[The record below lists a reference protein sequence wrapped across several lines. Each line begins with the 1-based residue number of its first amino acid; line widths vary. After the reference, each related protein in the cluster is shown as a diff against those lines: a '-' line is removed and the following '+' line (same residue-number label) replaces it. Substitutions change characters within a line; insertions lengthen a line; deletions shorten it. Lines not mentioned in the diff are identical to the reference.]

1 MYLARCPCVN
11 VDSTAMQCYRI
22 HCQYGNAMDEDY
34 PLAIEVHFI
43 PIPSDQAADKLQR
56 LRDLLV
62 RGAHRLVQQNGDCK
76 QQVEPREAAQ
86 KLSFN
91 ILQQ

>member
-1 MYLARCPCVN
+1 VYLARCPCVN
-11 VDSTAMQCYRI
+11 VDSTAMQCDLGPLPVWQ
-22 HCQYGNAMDEDY
+22 CMAKDY
-34 PLAIEVHFI
+34 PLTVEVRFI

-56 LRDLLV
+56 LRDLLI

-86 KLSFN
+86 KSNFN
-91 ILQQ
+91 TLQQ

>member
-1 MYLARCPCVN
+1 MAK
-11 VDSTAMQCYRI
+11 
-22 HCQYGNAMDEDY
+22 DY
-34 PLAIEVHFI
+34 PLTVEVHFI

-62 RGAHRLVQQNGDCK
+62 RGAHRLVQQNGDRT

-86 KLSFN
+86 ELNFN
-91 ILQQ
+91 TQQR